1 MEPELPGKRDVDY
14 VDKEQD
20 FSAKQ
25 ASDDNDDDQE
35 LLTKTHQIEKL
46 KLMKGK
52 VKQVK

>member
-35 LLTKTHQIEKL
+35 LLDQNSSDREVKTNERES
-46 KLMKGK
+46 
-52 VKQVK
+52 